1 MSIPPD
7 TRLILAIESSCDDTA
22 AAVVGDGRVLSNVIS
37 SQLAHQSLGGVVPEL
52 ASRLHQ
58 SSIVS
63 VVQQALTEAN
73 ISLDALT
80 ALAVTQGPGL
90 LGALHVG
97 WNFAKGLSLARQLPL
112 IPVDHIEAHL
122 YATFAQPLW
131 LWNDPIAPLTRPV
144 FPHLSCIVSGG
155 HTLLVYVP
163 TPFEHQILGR
173 TLDDAAGEAFDKA
186 SRMLGLP
193 YPGGPVIDRLA
204 RQGDPAR
211 FVFSRYKPQEL
222 NFSFSGLKTSLLYF
236 LQRQVQ
242 ENPSFIADNLND
254 ICASFQERIV
264 DELIA
269 KMELAIQRHT
279 VASFSFVGG
288 VSANSRLRQA
298 AGELGSRFRIPC
310 STTPVLL
317 ATDNAAMIGY
327 TAWLR
332 TEYGLVTSEPIDGLV
347 PYTTSKL
354 VVS

>member
-1 MSIPPD
+1 
-7 TRLILAIESSCDDTA
+7 
-22 AAVVGDGRVLSNVIS
+22 
-37 SQLAHQSLGGVVPEL
+37 
-52 ASRLHQ
+52 
-58 SSIVS
+58 
-63 VVQQALTEAN
+63 
-73 ISLDALT
+73 
-80 ALAVTQGPGL
+80 
-90 LGALHVG
+90 VG
-97 WNFAKGLSLARQLPL
+97 WNFAKGLCLARGLPL

-131 LWNDPIAPLTRPV
+131 LWNDPVAPLTTPV

-163 TPFEHQILGR
+163 TAFEHQVIGR

-186 SRMLGLP
+186 SKMLGLP
-193 YPGGPVIDRLA
+193 YPGGPVVDRLA
-204 RQGDPAR
+204 QQGNAAT
-211 FVFSRYKPQEL
+211 FTFSRYKPQDL

-236 LQRQVQ
+236 LQKKVQ
-242 ENPSFIADNLND
+242 ENPNFIADNLAD

-269 KMELAIQRHT
+269 KMDLAIRRHP

-298 AGELGSRFRIPC
+298 AGELGSRLQVPC

-317 ATDNAAMIGY
+317 ATDNAAMVGY
-327 TAWLR
+327 TAWFR
-332 TEYGLVTSEPIDGLV
+332 TEHGKMLSKDTDSLV

-354 VVS
+354 LAP